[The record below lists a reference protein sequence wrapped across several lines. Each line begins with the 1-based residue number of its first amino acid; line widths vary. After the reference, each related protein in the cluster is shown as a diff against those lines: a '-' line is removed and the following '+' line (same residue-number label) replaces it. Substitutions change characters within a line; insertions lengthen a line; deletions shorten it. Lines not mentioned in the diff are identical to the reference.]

1 MRQKLSPVSTL
12 FCTILFMKRRVFIPR
27 EMVFVLVVAFLN
39 LLASRITRG
48 GIFDVASGFCSGE
61 GVGS

>member
-1 MRQKLSPVSTL
+1 
-12 FCTILFMKRRVFIPR
+12 MKRRVFIPW

-61 GVGS
+61 GMDS